1 MSHGGRTWM
10 KEITILLIYSLVFV
24 VLLYI
29 FYYTL
34 VTSVDYKMAFIYAIM
49 IGTLSSVFY
58 LYIL

>member
-1 MSHGGRTWM
+1 M